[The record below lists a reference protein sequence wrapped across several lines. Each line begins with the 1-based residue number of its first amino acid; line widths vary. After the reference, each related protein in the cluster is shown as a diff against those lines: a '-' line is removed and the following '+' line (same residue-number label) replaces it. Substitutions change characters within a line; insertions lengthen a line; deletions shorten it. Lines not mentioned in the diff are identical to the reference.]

1 MLKTIL
7 SNVKE
12 FKKDSIITPLM
23 MILEVILETIIPL
36 MMASII
42 DNGVEKGDI
51 NHIFKMGGYMV
62 VAAVFSLITGL
73 LGG

>member
-1 MLKTIL
+1 MIKTIL

-23 MILEVILETIIPL
+23 MILEVILETLIPL

-42 DNGVEKGDI
+42 DNGVE
-51 NHIFKMGGYMV
+51 
-62 VAAVFSLITGL
+62 
-73 LGG
+73 